1 MLVEKDNMVPAKRIL
16 NIFFILSHLIVWFNV
31 MVGAVSPCVSRRCLA
46 NDLIAK
52 GLYSPPQPPTCAVMV
67 NLTSIQYETL
77 SVDTKTLRFSS
88 RIKIEMEWRDPDLA
102 WSDQQ
107 YKFTELMLPVDKIW
121 TPDLTVDNA
130 VETEVKPVSTD
141 ILVGQDGT
149 VQHSIQ
155 MYTTVVCGINLFN
168 YPFVTDACPV
178 ALNGW
183 SQSSCGLRFQYGTI
197 STVGT
202 NRGEWRT
209 LSVELRGNK
218 DRLDRNYLYVTMSIN
233 PFNTIVTLI
242 LPSVLIMVADLVSFA
257 LPLEGGKRSSFK
269 ITLVLSFTMSL
280 LILTDSLPD
289 TGLCSPLIR
298 YHFCF
303 CLVLLVLSLLA
314 SMIFTRLAVDG
325 SLFSCTLPK
334 RHESDKLKAK
344 TDTKQDISLNG
355 VATVYADVSTEEAS
369 VQKVVTF
376 LENMEK
382 ANEES
387 KKRQF
392 FANRFDKI
400 CFWIYFCIDVIYI
413 ICLTA
418 ITRTEFCKINNLD
431 FWSS

>member
-1 MLVEKDNMVPAKRIL
+1 
-16 NIFFILSHLIVWFNV
+16 
-31 MVGAVSPCVSRRCLA
+31 
-46 NDLIAK
+46 
-52 GLYSPPQPPTCAVMV
+52 
-67 NLTSIQYETL
+67 
-77 SVDTKTLRFSS
+77 
-88 RIKIEMEWRDPDLA
+88 MEWTDPDLA
-102 WSDQQ
+102 WSAQQ

-130 VETEVKPVSTD
+130 VETEVKPVSSD
-141 ILVGQDGT
+141 ILVSQDGT

-183 SQSSCGLRFQYGTI
+183 SQSSCGLRFQYGNI

-202 NRGEWRT
+202 SRGEWRT
-209 LSVELRGNK
+209 LSVELHGNEN
-218 DRLDRNYLYVTMSIN
+218 RLDRNYLSVTMSIN
-233 PFNTIVTLI
+233 PFNTVVTLI

-303 CLVLLVLSLLA
+303 CLVVLVVSLLA
-314 SMIFTRLAVDG
+314 SMIFTRLSVDG
-325 SLFSCTLPK
+325 SLFCCTLL
-334 RHESDKLKAK
+334 KLEA
-344 TDTKQDISLNG
+344 TNDTKQDISLNG
-355 VATVYADVSTEEAS
+355 VATVCADVSTEVAS
-369 VQKVVTF
+369 LQKVVTF
-376 LENMEK
+376 LENMET
-382 ANEES
+382 ANEGS
-387 KKRQF
+387 KKMQL

-400 CFWIYFCIDVIYI
+400 CFWIYFCIDVIYTMCFI
-413 ICLTA
+413 A